1 MDEMDEQPAAE
12 EGNDQAWM
20 ATFAD
25 LSTLLL
31 TFFVLLLSFANMDV
45 VQFREMLGSMK
56 EAFGYQTVN
65 FGNFNPPVLSV
76 KKDSSE
82 TTEKDRQSQAE
93 NAAAA
98 AAEKKGK
105 GEQDADKRGTGENEK
120 AEETVPS
127 ELSPSDRQ
135 LVAELEKMVAQERM
149 QDSIQLA
156 VSSRGVVIRVRENV
170 MFKRGTDRIVDQA
183 FNFLNEIAALLRRFD
198 YDVIVE
204 GHTDNRPSRSRKF
217 PTNWELSAGRAIS
230 VMRYLAEVGGVDP
243 RRMGAAG
250 YADMRPVASNDTPEG
265 RLANRRVEFLCHRH
279 PSLSRPQ
286 ILTSGVA
293 PAPGN

>member
-1 MDEMDEQPAAE
+1 MDEQRAPE

-82 TTEKDRQSQAE
+82 TTEKDRKNEATADASTAE
-93 NAAAA
+93 
-98 AAEKKGK
+98 GK
-105 GEQDADKRGTGENEK
+105 DGEGEQDADGAGAGKDEKTENVAK
-120 AEETVPS
+120 S
-127 ELSPSDRQ
+127 ELAARDLQ
-135 LVAELEKMVAQERM
+135 LLKELEKMVAQEKM
-149 QDSIQLA
+149 QSSIELA

-170 MFKRGTDRIVDQA
+170 MFKRGTDRIVDEA

-204 GHTDNRPSRSRKF
+204 GHTDNRPTRSRKF

-250 YADMRPVASNDTPEG
+250 YADMRPVASNDTQNG
-265 RLANRRVEFLCHRH
+265 RLKNRRVEFLCHRH